1 MCHAHLANWCR
12 SMRLRR
18 GIEID
23 EIVVG
28 GDDGDAAADDSLFV
42 NASSLS
48 SLSIQRRQ
56 PMKLKQQRQST

>member
-1 MCHAHLANWCR
+1 MLEMAGFGLV
-12 SMRLRR
+12 
-18 GIEID
+18 GKDTEVVVV
-23 EIVVG
+23 VVG

-42 NASSLS
+42 NASSSL